1 MPRVAPDIKELLK
14 KHKLTKNDVWDC
26 HGTWVVYHKSIEKI
40 QRAEKIV
47 ILDLNLEYIDLAL
60 GSCVVKCTAVKDGF
74 KVITFG
80 ECNPKNNRN
89 SYPVAMAEKRSMD
102 RAILKLAGMHG
113 DFYSEDEMGVS
124 QQTTSLE
131 KKNKPGNNQGR
142 STNRNIKDDTPFD
155 GNGSPHIKKY
165 VEMFSKI
172 KTDTERK
179 DYVLA
184 RIKEVRNTHMGNLLE
199 AVSPYQKFIEH
210 GKFSS
215 EITKAFN
222 EKKKEL
228 EQFEKGKAA

>member
-1 MPRVAPDIKELLK
+1 MPKVAPDIKELLK

-60 GSCVVKCTAVKDGF
+60 GSCVVKCTAIKDGF

-124 QQTTSLE
+124 RKQTSFALGDAE
-131 KKNKPGNNQGR
+131 PGNNGGR
-142 STNRNIKDDTPFD
+142 SNNSNMKGTPFD
-155 GNGSPHIKKY
+155 GNGSPHRHEEWLRFEKL
-165 VEMFSKI
+165 
-172 KTDTERK
+172 KTETARK

-184 RIKEVRNTHMGNLLE
+184 KIKEVKNTHAGNLLE
-199 AVSPYQKFIEH
+199 AVSPYQKFIEQ
-210 GKFSS
+210 GKFAG

>member
-1 MPRVAPDIKELLK
+1 MPKVAPDIKELLK

-113 DFYSEDEMGVS
+113 DFYSEDEMNV
-124 QQTTSLE
+124 QQNSPNIQSV
-131 KKNKPGNNQGR
+131 KKVAGNNAGA
-142 STNRNIKDDTPFD
+142 
-155 GNGSPHIKKY
+155 NGAPS
-165 VEMFSKI
+165 
-172 KTDTERK
+172 
-179 DYVLA
+179 
-184 RIKEVRNTHMGNLLE
+184 N
-199 AVSPYQKFIEH
+199 
-210 GKFSS
+210 
-215 EITKAFN
+215 
-222 EKKKEL
+222 
-228 EQFEKGKAA
+228 